1 MNKHKTPDRWAND
14 LTLMMTQVLGQDRFP
29 VDVAKLATEY
39 SQQVFPSDPIT
50 KVVSR
55 PFDGFEGALIPRGG
69 GSKEWGIGYSSRIKS
84 TGRAN
89 FTLAHE
95 FGHYLLHREKYPDG
109 LQCTLEQMGQWDSE
123 YNLVEAEANKF
134 AAGLLMPLDDFR
146 ANIPPKSKADF
157 QQLGE
162 CAERYQVSLMAATLR
177 WLSYTQQRA
186 MLVVSREGFILWARS
201 SEPALKSG
209 AYIKVSG
216 LAPKS
221 VPIASPIVVRSG
233 CVGLAE
239 QVQHDK
245 GVWLGE
251 AATEHSLI
259 SERHD
264 IGLSL
269 LILASSGPSIG
280 VLEETEPDVVDRLRF

>member
-1 MNKHKTPDRWAND
+1 MKKNKTPERWAND
-14 LTLMMTQVLGQDRFP
+14 LTLMMTQVLGQERFP

-39 SQQVFPSDPIT
+39 SKEVFPDDPIT
-50 KVVSR
+50 KVISR

-69 GSKEWGIGYSSRIKS
+69 ESKEWGIGYSSKIKS

-95 FGHYLLHREKYPDG
+95 FGHYLLHREKYPEG
-109 LQCTLEQMGQWDSE
+109 LRCSAEQMGQWDSE
-123 YNLVEAEANKF
+123 YNRVEAEANKF

-146 ANIPPKSKADF
+146 KNLPPKSKADL

-177 WLSYTQQRA
+177 WLSYTQRRA
-186 MLVVSREGFILWARS
+186 MLVVSREGYILWARS
-201 SEPALKSG
+201 SGPALKSG

-216 LAPKS
+216 VGPKP
-221 VPIASPIVVRSG
+221 VPIASPIISQSG
-233 CVGLAE
+233 SVGLAD
-239 QVQHDK
+239 VIQHDA

-251 AATEHSLI
+251 ATTEYAMI
-259 SERHD
+259 SELYD

-269 LILASSGPSIG
+269 LTFSNSGPDAGIF
-280 VLEETEPDVVDRLRF
+280 EEDEPDLVDHIRF

>member
-1 MNKHKTPDRWAND
+1 MKKDKTPERWAND

-39 SQQVFPSDPIT
+39 SQQIFPSDPIT

-55 PFDGFEGALIPRGG
+55 PFNGFEGALIPRGD
-69 GSKEWGIGYSSRIKS
+69 GSKEWGIGYSSSIKS
-84 TGRAN
+84 PGRAN

-95 FGHYLLHREKYPDG
+95 FGHYLLHRERYPDG
-109 LQCTLEQMGQWDSE
+109 LRCTAEQMGQWDSE
-123 YNLVEAEANKF
+123 YNRVESEANKF

-146 ANIPPKSKADF
+146 ANVPPKSKTDF

-177 WLSYTQQRA
+177 WLSYTQRRA
-186 MLVVSREGFILWARS
+186 LLVVSREGFILWARS

-216 LAPKS
+216 LSAK
-221 VPIASPIVVRSG
+221 PIPGVSPIINRSG
-233 CVGLAE
+233 TVGLVDVVE
-239 QVQHDK
+239 HDA

-251 AATEHSLI
+251 PTSEHAMI
-259 SERHD
+259 SERFD
-264 IGLSL
+264 LGLSL
-269 LILASSGPSIG
+269 LMLSSSEPIAEI
-280 VLEETEPDVVDRLRF
+280 LEEDVPDVVDNLKF